1 MKDIK
6 DLKLKDTKA
15 LKELDSKKLAL
26 ELKEAGKKMFTL
38 KMKVTLGEVKQT
50 HLVTALRRYIARVN
64 TFINTH
70 K

>member
-15 LKELDSKKLAL
+15 LKELDSKKLTI
-26 ELKEAGKKMFTL
+26 ELKEAAKKMFTL

-50 HLVTALRRYIARVN
+50 HLVKVLRRYIARVN

>member
-6 DLKLKDTKA
+6 DLKLKDMQSLQK
-15 LKELDSKKLAL
+15 LDVKKLQ
-26 ELKEAGKKMFTL
+26 EERKEAGKRMFTL

-50 HLVTALRRYIARVN
+50 HLVKALRRYIARVN

-70 K
+70 N